1 VNEQVAEQLKQIP
14 SMANIQGAY
23 PCAQI
28 TKSCKDSG
36 FMKNAGKG
44 GNDMSDDCVVP
55 LIEGKSQPGDAVKH
69 LPQIDP
75 RIITAC
81 KQMNP
86 YFGHPSKKH
95 YGSAGADEDIDST
108 SPQ

>member
-1 VNEQVAEQLKQIP
+1 MSRSPNSSNEVP

-28 TKSCKDSG
+28 TKSCKDAG
-36 FMKNAGKG
+36 FTKNAGKG
-44 GNDMSDDCVVP
+44 GNDESADWVVR
-55 LIEGKSQPGDAVKH
+55 LIEGKPRPRDAAKP
-69 LPQIDP
+69 LPQVDP
-75 RIITAC
+75 QIMQAC

-86 YFGHPSKKH
+86 HFRHASKKH
-95 YGSAGADEDIDST
+95 SDSAGVDEDIDST